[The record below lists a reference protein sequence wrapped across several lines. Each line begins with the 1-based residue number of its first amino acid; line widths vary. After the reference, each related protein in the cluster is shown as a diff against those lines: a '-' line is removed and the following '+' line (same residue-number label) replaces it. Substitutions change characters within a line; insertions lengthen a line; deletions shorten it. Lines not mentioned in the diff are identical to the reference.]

1 MSIWSRKKMKET
13 GKIRMRGNYWK
24 AVLAAIIITFAAGSA
39 GMAGGASVGSSS
51 GASDS
56 TESVESSESSYSS
69 ENTMGNM
76 EAEET
81 TDDEISVISLKI
93 DEMTD
98 TGFAFFVFWVVTAA
112 VIILGVAVVI
122 DVFLLNPLEIGCRR
136 FFYLNLRENADI
148 KELGYVFDK
157 SYKNSVKIMFFMDVK
172 VVLWTLLFIIPGI
185 VKSYEYRLIPYLLA
199 EDTELDSKEAFA
211 KSRELMK
218 ENKWRAF
225 VLDLSFILWNFLSAM
240 TFGLVGIF
248 YSNPYQYSTDA
259 AFYQAVKEESY
270 DRI

>member
-93 DEMTD
+93 PSLTVRKRKNRCIPC
-98 TGFAFFVFWVVTAA
+98 GYWAAAIFAVVTDYSILFFPFTFFLNISHFTFCYEL
-112 VIILGVAVVI
+112 IICSETT
-122 DVFLLNPLEIGCRR
+122 DVMKIIR
-136 FFYLNLRENADI
+136 
-148 KELGYVFDK
+148 
-157 SYKNSVKIMFFMDVK
+157 NSF
-172 VVLWTLLFIIPGI
+172 
-185 VKSYEYRLIPYLLA
+185 S
-199 EDTELDSKEAFA
+199 
-211 KSRELMK
+211 
-218 ENKWRAF
+218 F
-225 VLDLSFILWNFLSAM
+225 V
-240 TFGLVGIF
+240 
-248 YSNPYQYSTDA
+248 
-259 AFYQAVKEESY
+259 
-270 DRI
+270 

>member
-1 MSIWSRKKMKET
+1 MNIWSRKKMKET
-13 GKIRMRGNYWK
+13 GKIRMRANYWK
-24 AVLAAIIITFAAGSA
+24 AVLAAIVITLAIGSA
-39 GMAGGASVGSSS
+39 GAAGGTAVGSSS
-51 GASDS
+51 GSSKSDEFA
-56 TESVESSESSYSS
+56 ESLYSS
-69 ENTMGNM
+69 EETMGSIRD
-76 EAEET
+76 EET
-81 TDDEISVISLKI
+81 PDDEISVISWKI

-98 TGFAFFVFWVVTAA
+98 TGFAFFVFWVVTAV
-112 VIILGVAVVI
+112 VIILGLAVVI

-157 SYKNSVKIMFFMDVK
+157 SYKNSVKVMFFMDVK

-185 VKSYEYRLIPYLLA
+185 IKSYEYRLIPYLLA
-199 EDTELDSKEAFA
+199 EDTELDSKEAFV

-218 ENKWRAF
+218 GNKWRAF
-225 VLDLSFILWNFLSAM
+225 VLDLSFILWNFLSAL

>member
-1 MSIWSRKKMKET
+1 MNIWSRKKMKET
-13 GKIRMRGNYWK
+13 GKIRMRANYWK
-24 AVLAAIIITFAAGSA
+24 AVLAAIVITLAIGSA
-39 GMAGGASVGSSS
+39 GAEGGTAVGSSS
-51 GASDS
+51 GSSKSD
-56 TESVESSESSYSS
+56 ESAESLYSS
-69 ENTMGNM
+69 EETMGSIRD
-76 EAEET
+76 EET
-81 TDDEISVISLKI
+81 PDDEISVISWKI

-98 TGFAFFVFWVVTAA
+98 TGFAFFVFWVVTAV
-112 VIILGVAVVI
+112 VIILGLAVVI

-157 SYKNSVKIMFFMDVK
+157 SYKNSVKVMFFMDVK

-185 VKSYEYRLIPYLLA
+185 IKSYEYRLIPYLLA
-199 EDTELDSKEAFA
+199 EDTELDSKEAFV

-218 ENKWRAF
+218 GNKWRAF
-225 VLDLSFILWNFLSAM
+225 VLDLSFILWNFLSAL

>member
-1 MSIWSRKKMKET
+1 MNIWSRKKMKET
-13 GKIRMRGNYWK
+13 GKIRMRANYWK
-24 AVLAAIIITFAAGSA
+24 AVLAAIVITLAIGSA
-39 GMAGGASVGSSS
+39 GAAGGTAVGSSS
-51 GASDS
+51 GSSKSD
-56 TESVESSESSYSS
+56 ESAESLYSS
-69 ENTMGNM
+69 EETMGSIGD
-76 EAEET
+76 EET
-81 TDDEISVISLKI
+81 PDDEISVISWKI

-98 TGFAFFVFWVVTAA
+98 TGLAFFVFWVVTAV
-112 VIILGVAVVI
+112 VIILGLAVVI

-157 SYKNSVKIMFFMDVK
+157 SYKNSVKVMFFMDVK

-185 VKSYEYRLIPYLLA
+185 IKSYEYRLIPYLLA
-199 EDTELDSKEAFA
+199 EDTELDSKEAFV

-218 ENKWRAF
+218 GNKWRAF
-225 VLDLSFILWNFLSAM
+225 VLDLSFILWNFLSAL